1 MRIAYYSPM
10 KVMEDPV
17 PSGDR
22 RMARLFFDALKA
34 AGHEPY
40 VASALTTFDGIG
52 NRKFQATVRRQSA
65 AIAKH
70 IIAAGKAI
78 DATPPAL
85 WFTYHLYHKAPDW
98 IGPAVARGL
107 GIPYVVAE
115 ASIASKRETGPWATG
130 YDAALKAALSADLIL
145 AMTEPDEEG
154 LRDVLG
160 PTAPIYR
167 FTPFIDFHGPANE
180 RARRAARVTLARSF
194 SGLEPAAPWLLTV
207 AMMREG
213 KKADNYTA
221 LGRALKSLSSRYP
234 DQDWQLVVV
243 GDGPARGDVEAGF
256 WDLPPKRIA
265 MIGEASPAMLDL
277 CFLTADL
284 FVWPGCGEAYGVAY
298 LEAAAAGIP
307 AVACDD
313 AGVPEVVHDGETG
326 RLVPPGDPDAFADA
340 IAELLA
346 SPKKRAALATGAFDA
361 TKDQHGFTTAVETLQ
376 AILPDPGDWLAEP
389 KLTAAS

>member
-1 MRIAYYSPM
+1 MRIAYYTPM

-22 RMARLFFDALKA
+22 RMSRLFFDALKA

-40 VASALTTFDGIG
+40 VASALTTYDPLGD
-52 NRKFQATVRRQSA
+52 RKFQKTVQRQSA

-70 IIAAGKAI
+70 IIAANKAI

-98 IGPAVARGL
+98 IGPAVAEAL

-115 ASIASKRETGPWATG
+115 ASIAPKRETGPWAAG
-130 YDAALKAALSADLIL
+130 YDSALKAALSADLVL
-145 AMTEPDEEG
+145 AMTGRDEEG
-154 LRDVLG
+154 LRGVLG
-160 PTAPIYR
+160 PKAPIYR

-180 RARRAARVTLARSF
+180 RSRRAARVTLARSF
-194 SGLEPAAPWLLTV
+194 SGLEPNAPWLLTV
-207 AMMREG
+207 AMMRDG
-213 KKADNYTA
+213 RKADNYAA
-221 LGRALKSLSSRYP
+221 LGRALKSLSTRYP
-234 DQDWQLVVV
+234 DQDWQLVVA
-243 GDGPARGDVEAGF
+243 GDGPARGDVEAAF

-265 MIGEASPAMLDL
+265 MVGEASPAMLDL

-307 AVACDD
+307 AVACNDP
-313 AGVPEVVHDGETG
+313 GVGEVVHDGETG
-326 RLVPPGDPDAFADA
+326 RLVPPEDPDAFADA
-340 IAELLA
+340 MAELL
-346 SPKKRAALATGAFDA
+346 SKPKKRTALATGAIEA
-361 TKDQHGFTTAVETLQ
+361 ARDQHGFTTAVETLQ
-376 AILPDPGDWLAEP
+376 AILPDPGDWL
-389 KLTAAS
+389 KDSDLTAAS

>member
-1 MRIAYYSPM
+1 MRIAYYTPM

-22 RMARLFFDALKA
+22 RMSRLFFDALKA

-40 VASALTTFDGIG
+40 VASALTTFDGLG
-52 NRKFQATVRRQSA
+52 DRRFQTTVRRQSA

-70 IIAAGKAI
+70 IITANKAI

-98 IGPAVARGL
+98 IGPAVAKGL

-115 ASIASKRETGPWATG
+115 ASIAPKQRSGPWATG
-130 YDAALKAALSADLIL
+130 YDAALKAATSADLIL

-154 LRDVLG
+154 LRAALG
-160 PTAPIYR
+160 PKAPVYR
-167 FTPFIDFHGPANE
+167 FTPFIDFRGPANE

-207 AMMREG
+207 AMMRDG
-213 KKADNYTA
+213 KKADNYIA
-221 LGRALKSLSSRYP
+221 LGRALKSLSTRYP
-234 DQDWQLVVV
+234 DQDWQLVVA
-243 GDGPARGDVEAGF
+243 GDGLARGDVEAGF

-265 MIGEASPAMLDL
+265 MIGEASPALLEL
-277 CFLTADL
+277 CYLTADL
-284 FVWPGCGEAYGVAY
+284 FVWPGCGEAYGMAY

-307 AVACDD
+307 AIACADPGVA
-313 AGVPEVVHDGETG
+313 EVVHDGESG
-326 RLVPPGDPDAFADA
+326 LLVPPGKADVFADA
-340 IAELLA
+340 IAILLA
-346 SPKKRAALATGAFDA
+346 TPEKRSALAAGAFEA

-376 AILPDPGDWLAEP
+376 AILPDPGDWLADAN
-389 KLTAAS
+389 LTAAS